1 MLEINRKLRFQRNIL
16 IGVVALLCSSNIVLA
31 LTISAQERMV
41 VLVPTIEHEL
51 NVGSHGVSDEYLKL
65 RAEQVLYLLF
75 SMRAENID
83 YVTRQLLKQ
92 VSPLNEQDFKSQI
105 EALGEDI
112 KSRGY
117 RYWFTDI
124 QGFEIDNVDLK
135 VKVSGYLETYL
146 ADRQIDKEFKQY
158 RLSFKNQAGLVQL
171 ETFSEV
177 KDEKHN

>member
-1 MLEINRKLRFQRNIL
+1 MLEIYRKVRLQRNLL
-16 IGVVALLCSSNIVLA
+16 IGVATLLCSANLILA
-31 LTISAQERMV
+31 IALHNQEKMV
-41 VLVPTIEHEL
+41 VLVPTLDREL
-51 NVGSHGVSDEYLKL
+51 SISNQFVSDEYLKL

-75 SMRAENID
+75 SMRTENVG
-83 YVTRQLLKQ
+83 YVTQQLLKH

-124 QGFEIDNVDLK
+124 QSFEIDSTNLRVQ
-135 VKVSGYLETYL
+135 VSGYLETYL
-146 ADRQIDKEFKQY
+146 ADKQIDNQPKKYQ
-158 RLSFKNQAGLVQL
+158 LTFKNRSGLVQL

-177 KDEKHN
+177 HDEKNN

>member
-1 MLEINRKLRFQRNIL
+1 MLEINRKVRFQRNIL
-16 IGVVALLCSSNIVLA
+16 IGAAALLCSSNIILA
-31 LTISAQERMV
+31 LIISSQERMV
-41 VLVPTIEHEL
+41 VLVPTLDREL
-51 NVGSHGVSDEYLKL
+51 SVGNHFVSNEYLKL

-75 SMRAENID
+75 SMRTENAN
-83 YVTRQLLKQ
+83 YVTQQLLKQ
-92 VSPLNEQDFKSQI
+92 VSPLNEQDFKTQI

-124 QGFEIDNVDLK
+124 QRFEIDNTNLK

-146 ADRQIDKEFKQY
+146 ADKQIDKKLKQY
-158 RLSFKNQAGLVQL
+158 QLSFKNMAGLVQL

-177 KDEKHN
+177 KNEKNH

>member
-1 MLEINRKLRFQRNIL
+1 MLEINRRVRFQRNVL
-16 IGVVALLCSSNIVLA
+16 IGVAVLLCSSNIVLA
-31 LTISAQERMV
+31 LAISTQEKMV
-41 VLVPTIEHEL
+41 VLVPTLEHEL
-51 NVGSHGVSDEYLKL
+51 NVGSHFVSDEYLKL

-75 SMRAENID
+75 SMRAENTD
-83 YVTRQLLKQ
+83 YVTQQLLRQ

-117 RYWFTDI
+117 RYWFTNI
-124 QGFEIDNVDLK
+124 QSFEIDNTDLK

-146 ADRQIDKEFKQY
+146 ADRQIDKKFKQY
-158 RLSFKNQAGLVQL
+158 QLSFKNRAGLVQL

-177 KDEKHN
+177 HNEKNG